1 MLHLD
6 DVLRIAPGVLFRQSE
21 DELVVVLPGEGR
33 FIVLNRTGAVVFQE
47 LNGKRT
53 LDEIATALSESYS
66 VSLERARQDVL
77 AFANKLLERGAAV
90 KVEKG
95 G

>member
-66 VSLERARQDVL
+66 VSLERAQQDVL